1 MAVSSDYARPVNVNG
16 YVCRN
21 CDDVS
26 AAKKFIDPAAP
37 KGLEAAI
44 SSSDS
49 AFTFGG
55 SLTGRQASGSANPA
69 SQTSLLL
76 DRYA

>member
-1 MAVSSDYARPVNVNG
+1 MAISSDYARPVNVNG
-16 YVCRN
+16 YICHN

-37 KGLEAAI
+37 KGVEAAA

-55 SLTGRQASGSANPA
+55 SLTGGQASGSGDA
-69 SQTSLLL
+69 TSRTSPLV

>member
-1 MAVSSDYARPVNVNG
+1 MAVSADYARPVNVNG
-16 YVCRN
+16 YICHN

-37 KGLEAAI
+37 KGIEAAA
-44 SSSDS
+44 SLSDS
-49 AFTFGG
+49 AIRFGG
-55 SLTGRQASGSANPA
+55 SFSGRQASGSAA
-69 SQTSLLL
+69 SGTRQLL